1 MIRSLIGQ
9 QGMAE
14 NVPSSPSTIVHTYC
28 YVREGFQNRFFK
40 STRQADL
47 RSILSKVYK
56 VSCLKKFLFRT

>member
-14 NVPSSPSTIVHTYC
+14 NVPSSPSTIVHIHT
-28 YVREGFQNRFFK
+28 VMLEKVFKIVFFK

-47 RSILSKVYK
+47 RSILSTSYFY
-56 VSCLKKFLFRT
+56 SFTLGGL